1 MGNFLIGLQNALSPF
16 NLLYCFIGC
25 LLGTV
30 VGVLPGLGPTA
41 TMAMLLPLTAYLDP
55 TGAIIMLAGIFYGAM
70 YGGSVTSI
78 LLNVPGEA
86 SSILTCIDGY
96 QMTKQGRGG
105 EALAI
110 AAIGSFIAGTIAI
123 VVLQLAAP
131 PLADLGL
138 KFGAPEYVAL
148 MLFCFTTLV
157 AVSGKSKLRGI
168 LTAALG
174 MLIASIGLDPMTGMQ
189 RLTFGFT
196 SLMKGF
202 DVIPVLMGLFGI
214 AEILSSANEGL
225 VSIYTGKLGRMIPRG
240 AELAK
245 GLYASLRGT
254 AVGLGLGILP
264 GMMPSV
270 ISFVAYDV
278 ERRSSK
284 YPEKFG
290 TGVIEGV
297 ASVEASNNAAS
308 EAGLIPLLSLGLPT
322 NAACALLF
330 ASFMMYGLQPGPLLF
345 SQHGDMAWTIIVSMY
360 IGNVILLILNLPL
373 VGIWVR
379 LAMVPYRY
387 LGPITLAICIIGA
400 YSVRNTLFDVWTA
413 IAFGILGY
421 FMKMRDWPA
430 APLILGFILGPLLEQ
445 HFRATLQMS
454 GGSLDIFL
462 SRPIAIL
469 FLGLTAFVVIFSFR
483 TANNATLKKDFGLHP
498 VGGNM

>member
-1 MGNFLIGLQNALSPF
+1 MESFLIGLQNALSPF
-16 NLLYCFIGC
+16 NLLYCFTGC
-25 LLGTV
+25 LLGTI

-110 AAIGSFIAGTIAI
+110 AAIGSFIAGTIGI

-148 MLFCFTTLV
+148 MLFCFTALV
-157 AVSGKSKLRGI
+157 AVSGKSKLRGV
-168 LTAALG
+168 LSAATG

-196 SLMKGF
+196 SMMKGF

-214 AEILSSANEGL
+214 TEILSSANEGL

-245 GLYASLRGT
+245 GLFASLRGT

-284 YPEKFG
+284 HPEKFG
-290 TGVIEGV
+290 TGAIEGV

-322 NAACALLF
+322 NPACALLF
-330 ASFMMYGLQPGPLLF
+330 AAFMMYGLQPGPLLF
-345 SQHGDMAWTIIVSMY
+345 SQHGEMAWTIIASMY
-360 IGNVILLILNLPL
+360 IGNVVLMILNLPL

-430 APLILGFILGPLLEQ
+430 APLILGFILGPALEQ

-469 FLGLTAFVVIFSFR
+469 FLGVTAVTVILSFR
-483 TANNATLKKDFGLHP
+483 KEITQLLNRIRPSSGRP
-498 VGGNM
+498 

>member
-1 MGNFLIGLQNALSPF
+1 MENILLGLQNALSPL
-16 NLLYCFIGC
+16 NLLYCFAGC

-86 SSILTCIDGY
+86 SSILTAIDGY

-110 AAIGSFIAGTIAI
+110 AAIGSFIAGTLAI
-123 VVLQLAAP
+123 LVLQLAAP

-168 LTAALG
+168 LMAALG
-174 MLIASIGLDPMTGMQ
+174 MQIASIGLDPMSGMP
-189 RLTFGFT
+189 RLNFGLT

-214 AEILSSANEGL
+214 AEILASADKGL
-225 VSIYTGKLGRMIPRG
+225 VAIYTGKLGRMIPRG
-240 AELAK
+240 IELAK

-254 AVGLGLGILP
+254 VAGLGLGILP

-270 ISFVAYDV
+270 IAFVAYDV
-278 ERRSSK
+278 ERRVSK
-284 YPEKFG
+284 HPEKFG
-290 TGVIEGV
+290 TGAIEGV

-322 NAACALLF
+322 NAAMALLF
-330 ASFMMYGLQPGPLLF
+330 AAFMMYGLQPGPLLF
-345 SQHGDMAWTIIVSMY
+345 TQHAAMAWTIIASMY
-360 IGNVILLILNLPL
+360 IGNAILVILNLPL

-387 LGPITLAICIIGA
+387 LGPITLAICVIGA

-413 IAFGILGY
+413 IAFGVLGY
-421 FMKMRDWPA
+421 FMKLRDWPA
-430 APLILGFILGPLLEQ
+430 APLILGFILGPALEQ
-445 HFRATLQMS
+445 HFRASLQMS
-454 GGSLDIFL
+454 GGSLDIFFT
-462 SRPIAIL
+462 RPITTS
-469 FLGLTAFVVIFSFR
+469 FLTVTALVVLLSLR
-483 TANNATLKKDFGLHP
+483 KPLLKQLKKLRG
-498 VGGNM
+498 

>member
-1 MGNFLIGLQNALSPF
+1 MESFLIGFQNALSPF
-16 NLLYCFIGC
+16 NLLYCFTGC
-25 LLGTV
+25 LLGTI

-110 AAIGSFIAGTIAI
+110 AAIGSFIAGTLGI

-148 MLFCFTTLV
+148 MLFCFTALV
-157 AVSGKSKLRGI
+157 AVSGKSKLRGV
-168 LTAALG
+168 LSAASG

-196 SLMKGF
+196 SMMKGF

-240 AELAK
+240 VELTK
-245 GLYASLRGT
+245 GLFASLRGT

-284 YPEKFG
+284 HPEKFG
-290 TGVIEGV
+290 TGAIEGV

-322 NAACALLF
+322 NPACALLF
-330 ASFMMYGLQPGPLLF
+330 AAFMMYGLQPGPLLF
-345 SQHGDMAWTIIVSMY
+345 TQHGEMAWTIIASMY
-360 IGNVILLILNLPL
+360 IGNVVLMILNLPL

-430 APLILGFILGPLLEQ
+430 APLILGFILGPALEQ

-454 GGSLDIFL
+454 GGSLDIFF

-469 FLGLTAFVVIFSFR
+469 FLGVTAFTVIFSFR
-483 TANNATLKKDFGLHP
+483 KSIMQHLKKIRPSSGRL
-498 VGGNM
+498 

>member
-1 MGNFLIGLQNALSPF
+1 MENLLIGLQGAVSPF

-41 TMAMLLPLTAYLDP
+41 TMAMLLPLTVFLDP
-55 TGAIIMLAGIFYGAM
+55 TGAIIMMAGIFYGAM

-86 SSILTCIDGY
+86 SSILTCLDGY

-110 AAIGSFIAGTIAI
+110 AAIGSFIAGTVAI
-123 VVLQLAAP
+123 VVLQIAAP

-168 LTAALG
+168 LMAASG
-174 MLIASIGLDPMTGMQ
+174 MLLASIGLDPMTGMQ
-189 RLTFGFT
+189 RLNFGLT

-214 AEILSSANEGL
+214 AEILSSADEGL
-225 VSIYTGKLGRMIPRG
+225 VSIYTGKLGRLIPRG
-240 AELAK
+240 IELAK
-245 GLYASLRGT
+245 GVYASLRGT

-270 ISFVAYDV
+270 IAFVAYDV
-278 ERRSSK
+278 EVRSSK
-284 YPEKFG
+284 YPKKFG
-290 TGVIEGV
+290 TGMIEGV
-297 ASVEASNNAAS
+297 ATVEASNNAAS

-322 NAACALLF
+322 NAAMALLF
-330 ASFMMYGLQPGPLLF
+330 AAFMMYGLQPGPLLF
-345 SQHGDMAWTIIVSMY
+345 SQHADMAWTIIVSMY

-373 VGIWVR
+373 VGLWVR
-379 LAMVPYRY
+379 IAMVPYRY
-387 LGPITLAICIIGA
+387 LGPVTLAICIIGA
-400 YSVRNTLFDVWTA
+400 YSVRNTMFDVWTA
-413 IAFGILGY
+413 IAFGMLGY
-421 FMKMRDWPA
+421 FMKLRDWPA
-430 APLILGFILGPLLEQ
+430 APLILGFILGPMLEQ

-469 FLGLTAFVVIFSFR
+469 FLGLTAVVVLFSFR
-483 TANNATLKKDFGLHP
+483 TSIMQHLKKVRASSGS
-498 VGGNM
+498 

>member
-1 MGNFLIGLQNALSPF
+1 MESFLIGLQNALSPF
-16 NLLYCFIGC
+16 NLLYCFTGC
-25 LLGTV
+25 LLGTI

-110 AAIGSFIAGTIAI
+110 AAIGSFIAGTIGI

-148 MLFCFTTLV
+148 MLFCFTALV
-157 AVSGKSKLRGI
+157 AVSGKSKLRGV
-168 LTAALG
+168 LSAASG

-196 SLMKGF
+196 SMMKGF

-214 AEILSSANEGL
+214 TEILSSANEGL

-245 GLYASLRGT
+245 GLFASLRGT

-284 YPEKFG
+284 HPEKFG
-290 TGVIEGV
+290 TGAIEGV

-322 NAACALLF
+322 NPACALLF
-330 ASFMMYGLQPGPLLF
+330 AAFMMYGLQPGPLLF
-345 SQHGDMAWTIIVSMY
+345 SQHGEMAWTIIASMY
-360 IGNVILLILNLPL
+360 IGNVVLMILNLPL

-430 APLILGFILGPLLEQ
+430 APLILGFILGPALEQ

-469 FLGLTAFVVIFSFR
+469 FLGVTAVTVILSFR
-483 TANNATLKKDFGLHP
+483 KEITQLLNRIRPSSGRP
-498 VGGNM
+498 

>member
-1 MGNFLIGLQNALSPF
+1 MGNILIGFQGAVSPL

-41 TMAMLLPLTAYLDP
+41 TMAMLLPITAYLDP
-55 TGAIIMLAGIFYGAM
+55 TGSIIMLAGIFYGAM

-86 SSILTCIDGY
+86 SSILTCVDGY

-110 AAIGSFIAGTIAI
+110 AAIGSFIAGTLAV

-157 AVSGKSKLRGI
+157 SVSGKSKLRGI
-168 LTAALG
+168 LMAALG
-174 MLIASIGLDPMTGMQ
+174 MMVASIGLDPMTGRQ
-189 RLTFGFT
+189 RFTFGFVE
-196 SLMKGF
+196 LMKGF

-214 AEILSSANEGL
+214 AEILSSADEGL
-225 VSIYTGKLGRMIPRG
+225 LSIYTGKLGRMIPRG
-240 AELAK
+240 VELAK

-254 AVGLGLGILP
+254 AVGLGLGVLP

-270 ISFVAYDV
+270 IAFVAYDV
-278 ERRSSK
+278 ERNVSK
-284 YPEKFG
+284 HPEKFG
-290 TGVIEGV
+290 TGAIEGV

-330 ASFMMYGLQPGPLLF
+330 ASFTMYGLQPGPLLF
-345 SQHGDMAWTIIVSMY
+345 AQHGDMAWTIIASMY
-360 IGNVILLILNLPL
+360 VGNVILLILNLPL
-373 VGIWVR
+373 VGLWVR
-379 LAMVPYRY
+379 IALIPYRY
-387 LGPITLAICIIGA
+387 LGPITLAICVIGA
-400 YSVRNTLFDVWTA
+400 YSVRNALFDVWTA
-413 IAFGILGY
+413 IAFGVLGY

-430 APLILGFILGPLLEQ
+430 APLILGFILGPVLEQ

-454 GGSLDIFL
+454 AGSLAIFA

-469 FLGLTAFVVIFSFR
+469 FLVMTAVVLFFSCR
-483 TANNATLKKDFGLHP
+483 KSVAQNLSKIVQSSGE
-498 VGGNM
+498 

>member
-1 MGNFLIGLQNALSPF
+1 MHNLLIGLQGAVSPF

-41 TMAMLLPLTAYLDP
+41 TMAMLLPLTAFLDP

-86 SSILTCIDGY
+86 SSILTCLDGY

-110 AAIGSFIAGTIAI
+110 AAIGSFVAGTVAI
-123 VVLQLAAP
+123 VVLQIAAP

-138 KFGAPEYVAL
+138 KFGAPEYVSL

-168 LTAALG
+168 LMAASG
-174 MLIASIGLDPMTGMQ
+174 MLVASIGLDPMTGMQ
-189 RLTFGFT
+189 RLNFGWT

-240 AELAK
+240 IELAK

-270 ISFVAYDV
+270 IAFVAYDV
-278 ERRSSK
+278 EVRSSK

-290 TGVIEGV
+290 TGMIEGV
-297 ASVEASNNAAS
+297 ATVEASNNAAS

-322 NAACALLF
+322 NAAMALLF
-330 ASFMMYGLQPGPLLF
+330 AAFMMYGLQPGPLLF

-373 VGIWVR
+373 VGLWVR

-387 LGPITLAICIIGA
+387 LGPVTLAICIIGA

-430 APLILGFILGPLLEQ
+430 APLILGFILGPMLEQ

-454 GGSLDIFL
+454 GGSLDIFF
-462 SRPIAIL
+462 SRPIALL
-469 FLGLTAFVVIFSFR
+469 FLGLTSVVVLYSFR
-483 TANNATLKKDFGLHP
+483 TAIMQKFKKILP
-498 VGGNM
+498 SSRRR

>member
-1 MGNFLIGLQNALSPF
+1 MENFFIGLQNALSLH

-110 AAIGSFIAGTIAI
+110 AAIGSFIAGTLAI
-123 VVLQLAAP
+123 VVLQLCAP

-138 KFGAPEYVAL
+138 KFGAPEYVSL

-157 AVSGKSKLRGI
+157 AVSGKSKLRGV
-168 LTAALG
+168 LMAALG
-174 MLIASIGLDPMTGMQ
+174 MVIASIGLDPMTGRA
-189 RLTFGFT
+189 RLIFGFT
-196 SLMKGF
+196 DLMKGF
-202 DVIPVLMGLFGI
+202 DVIPVLMGLFGM

-225 VSIYTGKLGRMIPRG
+225 VSIYKGELGSMIPRG

-254 AVGLGLGILP
+254 AVGLGLGVLP

-284 YPEKFG
+284 HPEKFG
-290 TGVIEGV
+290 TGAIEGV

-330 ASFMMYGLQPGPLLF
+330 ASFTMYGLQPGPLLF

-360 IGNVILLILNLPL
+360 VGNVILVILNLPL
-373 VGIWVR
+373 VGVWVR
-379 LAMVPYRY
+379 LAMIPYRY
-387 LGPITLAICIIGA
+387 LGPVTLAICIIGA

-421 FMKMRDWPA
+421 VMKMRDWPA
-430 APLILGFILGPLLEQ
+430 APLILGFILGPALEQ

-454 GGSLDIFL
+454 GGSLAIFVD
-462 SRPIAIL
+462 RPIAIL
-469 FLGLTAFVVIFSFR
+469 FLVMTAIVLIFSFR
-483 TANNATLKKDFGLHP
+483 PSVVQNFKKFG
-498 VGGNM
+498 

>member
-1 MGNFLIGLQNALSPF
+1 MGNLLIGLQGALSPF

-41 TMAMLLPLTAYLDP
+41 TMAMLLPLTAFLDP

-86 SSILTCIDGY
+86 SSILTCVDGY

-110 AAIGSFIAGTIAI
+110 AAIGSFIAGSVAI
-123 VVLQLAAP
+123 VVLQIAAP

-157 AVSGKSKLRGI
+157 AVSGKSKLRGV
-168 LTAALG
+168 LAATLG

-189 RLTFGFT
+189 RLNFGLT

-225 VSIYTGKLGRMIPRG
+225 VAIYTGKLGRMIPRG

-270 ISFVAYDV
+270 IAFVAYDV
-278 ERRSSK
+278 EVRSSK
-284 YPEKFG
+284 HPEKFG
-290 TGVIEGV
+290 TGAIEGV

-322 NAACALLF
+322 NAAMALLF
-330 ASFMMYGLQPGPLLF
+330 AAFMMYGLQPGPLLF
-345 SQHGDMAWTIIVSMY
+345 AQHADMAWTIIVSMY
-360 IGNVILLILNLPL
+360 VGNVILLILNLPL
-373 VGIWVR
+373 VGLWVR
-379 LAMVPYRY
+379 LAMIPYRY
-387 LGPITLAICIIGA
+387 LGPVTLAICIIGA

-421 FMKMRDWPA
+421 FMKMRDWPS

-445 HFRATLQMS
+445 HFRASLQMS

-469 FLGLTAFVVIFSFR
+469 FLGLTAVVLSFSFR
-483 TANNATLKKDFGLHP
+483 QPIIQQLKKIRPSSGRS
-498 VGGNM
+498 

>member
-1 MGNFLIGLQNALSPF
+1 MADFFIGLQNALSPIY
-16 NLLYCFIGC
+16 LMYCFLGA

-86 SSILTCIDGY
+86 SSILTAIDGY

-110 AAIGSFIAGTIAI
+110 AAIGSFIAGTLAI
-123 VVLQLAAP
+123 VLLQLAAP

-157 AVSGKSKLRGI
+157 AVSGKSKLRGVSM
-168 LTAALG
+168 AALG
-174 MLIASIGLDPMTGMQ
+174 MLIASIGLDPMTGRQ
-189 RLTFGFT
+189 RLNFGFT
-196 SLMKGF
+196 AMMKGF

-214 AEILSSANEGL
+214 AEILSSADEGM
-225 VSIYTGKLGRMIPRG
+225 VSIYKGKLGRMIPRG
-240 AELAK
+240 VELAK

-254 AVGLGLGILP
+254 AVGLGLGVLP

-278 ERRSSK
+278 ELRSSK
-284 YPEKFG
+284 HPEKFG
-290 TGVIEGV
+290 KGAIEGV

-330 ASFMMYGLQPGPLLF
+330 ASFTMYGLQPGPLLF
-345 SQHGDMAWTIIVSMY
+345 SQHGEMAWTIIASMY

-373 VGIWVR
+373 VGVWVR
-379 LAMVPYRY
+379 IAMIPYRY
-387 LGPITLAICIIGA
+387 LGPVTLAICIIGA

-421 FMKMRDWPA
+421 TMKIRDWPA
-430 APLILGFILGPLLEQ
+430 APLILGFILGPVLEQ

-454 GGSLDIFL
+454 GGSLDIFF

-469 FLGLTAFVVIFSFR
+469 FLVMTAVVLIFSFR
-483 TANNATLKKDFGLHP
+483 KPIVQKIRVRAR
-498 VGGNM
+498 

>member
-1 MGNFLIGLQNALSPF
+1 
-16 NLLYCFIGC
+16 
-25 LLGTV
+25 
-30 VGVLPGLGPTA
+30 
-41 TMAMLLPLTAYLDP
+41 
-55 TGAIIMLAGIFYGAM
+55 
-70 YGGSVTSI
+70 
-78 LLNVPGEA
+78 
-86 SSILTCIDGY
+86 
-96 QMTKQGRGG
+96 
-105 EALAI
+105 
-110 AAIGSFIAGTIAI
+110 
-123 VVLQLAAP
+123 
-131 PLADLGL
+131 
-138 KFGAPEYVAL
+138 
-148 MLFCFTTLV
+148 
-157 AVSGKSKLRGI
+157 
-168 LTAALG
+168 
-174 MLIASIGLDPMTGMQ
+174 
-189 RLTFGFT
+189 
-196 SLMKGF
+196 
-202 DVIPVLMGLFGI
+202 VIPVLMGLFGI

-245 GLYASLRGT
+245 GLFASLRGT

-284 YPEKFG
+284 HPEKFG

-322 NAACALLF
+322 NPACALLF
-330 ASFMMYGLQPGPLLF
+330 AAFMMYGLQPGPLLF
-345 SQHGDMAWTIIVSMY
+345 SQHGEMAWTIIASMY
-360 IGNVILLILNLPL
+360 IGNVVLMILNLPL

-379 LAMVPYRY
+379 LAMIPYRY

-430 APLILGFILGPLLEQ
+430 APLILGFILGPALEQ

-462 SRPIAIL
+462 SRPIAL
-469 FLGLTAFVVIFSFR
+469 VFLGVTAVTVMFSFR
-483 TANNATLKKDFGLHP
+483 KEITQLLNRIRPSSGRP
-498 VGGNM
+498 

>member
-1 MGNFLIGLQNALSPF
+1 MIEITGGFLGGLLNAFSPM
-16 NLLYCFIGC
+16 NLLYCFVGS

-86 SSILTCIDGY
+86 SSVLTAVDGY

-110 AAIGSFIAGTIAI
+110 AAIGSFIAGTIA
-123 VVLQLAAP
+123 VVAIQLCAP
-131 PLADLGL
+131 PLAELGL

-148 MLFCFTTLV
+148 MAFCFTTV
-157 AVSGKSKLRGI
+157 VGVSGKSMLRGI
-168 LTAALG
+168 LMAALG
-174 MLIASIGLDPMTGMQ
+174 MLLAGVGLDPMTGRQ

-196 SLMKGF
+196 PLMRGF

-214 AEILSSANEGL
+214 AEVVSSADEGIT
-225 VSIYTGKLGRMIPRG
+225 SIYTGKLGRMIPKG
-240 AELAK
+240 VELIK
-245 GLYASLRGT
+245 GIFASLRGT
-254 AVGLGLGILP
+254 AVGLAFGVLP

-270 ISFVAYDV
+270 ISFVAYDF
-278 ERRSSK
+278 ERKSSK
-284 YPEKFG
+284 DPSKFG
-290 TGVIEGV
+290 KGAIEGV

-308 EAGLIPLLSLGLPT
+308 EAGMIPLLSLGLPT

-345 SQHGDMAWTIIVSMY
+345 SQHGKMAWTIIASMY
-360 IGNVILLILNLPL
+360 IGNVILVILNLPL

-379 LAMVPYRY
+379 LAKIPYRY
-387 LGPITLAICIIGA
+387 LGPVTLAICFIGA

-413 IAFGILGY
+413 IAFGVIGY
-421 FMKMRDWPA
+421 VMKRRDWPA
-430 APLILGFILGPLLEQ
+430 APLILGFILGPMLEQ
-445 HFRATLQMS
+445 NFRASLQMS
-454 GGSLDIFL
+454 GGSLPFFF
-462 SRPIAIL
+462 SRPIAMVFFI
-469 FLGLTAFVVIFSFR
+469 LTAIIVILSFRKFVVQRS
-483 TANNATLKKDFGLHP
+483 
-498 VGGNM
+498 NMKPIN

>member
-1 MGNFLIGLQNALSPF
+1 MENFLIGFQNAVSLS

-41 TMAMLLPLTAYLDP
+41 TMAMLLPLTAYADP

-138 KFGAPEYVAL
+138 RFGAPEYVAL
-148 MLFCFTTLV
+148 MLFCFTALV
-157 AVSGKSKLRGI
+157 TISGKSKLRGV
-168 LTAALG
+168 LSAALG
-174 MLIASIGLDPMTGMQ
+174 MLIASIGLDPMTGMA
-189 RLTFGFT
+189 RLNFGMT

-214 AEILSSANEGL
+214 AEILSSADEGL
-225 VSIYTGKLGRMIPRG
+225 VAIYTGKLGRLIPRG
-240 AELAK
+240 VEMTK

-270 ISFVAYDV
+270 IAFVAYDV
-278 ERRSSK
+278 ERRSSSH
-284 YPEKFG
+284 PEQFG
-290 TGVIEGV
+290 KGAIEGV

-322 NAACALLF
+322 NAAMALIF
-330 ASFMMYGLQPGPLLF
+330 AAFMMYGLQPGPLLF
-345 SQHGDMAWTIIVSMY
+345 AQHADMAWTIIASMY

-373 VGIWVR
+373 VGLWVR
-379 LAMVPYRY
+379 LATVPYRY
-387 LGPITLAICIIGA
+387 LGSITLAICIIGA

-421 FMKMRDWPA
+421 FMKMRDWQA
-430 APLILGFILGPLLEQ
+430 APLILGFILGPALEQ

-462 SRPIAIL
+462 SRPIALL
-469 FLGLTAFVVIFSFR
+469 FLGVAAVTVIFSSR
-483 TANNATLKKDFGLHP
+483 KSILQHIKKILPSGSR
-498 VGGNM
+498 

>member
-1 MGNFLIGLQNALSPF
+1 MGDFFIGLQNALSPM
-16 NLLYCFIGC
+16 NLLYCFIGA

-86 SSILTCIDGY
+86 SSILTAIDGY
-96 QMTKQGRGG
+96 QMTKQGRAG

-110 AAIGSFIAGTIAI
+110 AAIGSFIAGTLAI
-123 VVLQLAAP
+123 VVLQLCAP

-157 AVSGKSKLRGI
+157 SVSGKSKLRGI
-168 LTAALG
+168 LAAVLG
-174 MLIASIGLDPMTGMQ
+174 MLIASIGLDPMTGRQ
-189 RLTFGFT
+189 RLNFESTI
-196 SLMKGF
+196 LMKGF

-225 VSIYTGKLGRMIPRG
+225 VSIYQGKIGRMIPRG
-240 AELAK
+240 VELVK

-270 ISFVAYDV
+270 IAFVAYDV
-278 ERRSSK
+278 ERRSSRH
-284 YPEKFG
+284 PEKFG
-290 TGVIEGV
+290 TGAIEGV

-330 ASFMMYGLQPGPLLF
+330 ASFTMYGLQPGPLLF
-345 SQHGDMAWTIIVSMY
+345 TQHGKMAWTIIASMY
-360 IGNVILLILNLPL
+360 IGNAILLILNLPL
-373 VGIWVR
+373 VGIWAR

-387 LGPITLAICIIGA
+387 LGPITLAICVIGA
-400 YSVRNTLFDVWTA
+400 YSVRNTLFDVWTS
-413 IAFGILGY
+413 ITFGALGY
-421 FMKMRDWPA
+421 IMKIRGWPA
-430 APLILGFILGPLLEQ
+430 APLILGFILGPALEQ

-454 GGSLDIFL
+454 GGSLDIFA
-462 SRPIAIL
+462 SRPIAIV
-469 FLGLTAFVVIFSFR
+469 FLVMTGVLLILNFR
-483 TANNATLKKDFGLHP
+483 TALAQKLRSVD
-498 VGGNM
+498 

>member
-1 MGNFLIGLQNALSPF
+1 MENFLIGFQNAVSLS

-41 TMAMLLPLTAYLDP
+41 TMAMLLPLTAYADP

-86 SSILTCIDGY
+86 SSILTCLDGY

-138 KFGAPEYVAL
+138 RFGAPEYVAL
-148 MLFCFTTLV
+148 MLFCFTALV
-157 AVSGKSKLRGI
+157 TISGKSKLRGV
-168 LTAALG
+168 LSAALG
-174 MLIASIGLDPMTGMQ
+174 MLIASIGLDPMTGMA
-189 RLTFGFT
+189 RLNFGMT

-214 AEILSSANEGL
+214 AEILSSADEGL
-225 VSIYTGKLGRMIPRG
+225 VAIYTGKLGRLIPRG
-240 AELAK
+240 IEMTK

-254 AVGLGLGILP
+254 AVGMGLGILP

-270 ISFVAYDV
+270 IAFVAYDV

-284 YPEKFG
+284 HPEQFG
-290 TGVIEGV
+290 KGAIEGV

-322 NAACALLF
+322 NAAMALIF
-330 ASFMMYGLQPGPLLF
+330 AAFMMYGLQPGPLLF
-345 SQHGDMAWTIIVSMY
+345 AQHADMAWTIIASMY

-373 VGIWVR
+373 VGLWVR
-379 LAMVPYRY
+379 LATVPYRY
-387 LGPITLAICIIGA
+387 LGSITLAICIIGA

-421 FMKMRDWPA
+421 FMKMRDWQA
-430 APLILGFILGPLLEQ
+430 APLILGFILGPALEQ

-462 SRPIAIL
+462 SRPIALL
-469 FLGLTAFVVIFSFR
+469 FLGVAAVTVIISSR
-483 TANNATLKKDFGLHP
+483 KSILQHLKKIRPSSGTR
-498 VGGNM
+498 